1 MMTLPYYFPVAAV
14 ATMLVLHLTP
24 LSHAFTSPTRT
35 QQHLF
40 TNNHLKSF
48 TTVFLSSSSS
58 DGVAIENK
66 NNNNNSDSNAE
77 EIAKQL
83 RERAYNL
90 RREAKS
96 AEQSLRSATERKREV
111 ENIVTDEWIDSL
123 LGLTSSSSVITTT
136 PDDDD
141 DDAENNNTAQDIK
154 NSSIPAAS
162 TLALRL
168 QANNLLS
175 PSKLM
180 RICERLH
187 ERETAMMIGPEGFLS
202 KDNDVVGGG
211 FVLGDYENNSIERK
225 KEESER
231 ISGLLDRILQA
242 VQIIDEERV
251 GQSIKELGPKLRIR
265 IADLRQNR
273 DALIRRKIDHLVNNS
288 SDAIIADNKKGMEL
302 DNLVRSSIIDGPNDS
317 SDNDDTKSDSEDRK
331 KQARIMKRL
340 IETPT
345 WLPPSIAPFA
355 ATSPV
360 EVSVAHWKMI
370 KSDILADSKFICTSW
385 DATEVAAI
393 YRGRIARRTTRTIAN
408 GNEKYEDSLSIEAI
422 FDDLLNRVQNHPE
435 LSKKIQLFIVDDFE
449 WRPPLDNRN
458 DDGPPPVIVAL
469 AKEVVPE
476 QESERSLSTKSLAVF
491 STLTTLFTTLAYAV
505 SSFALNPT
513 FFNAIVKEND
523 ANSFPLCLPVFWGV
537 LAISALH
544 EVGHIVAAKKYG
556 VKLGKPVPLPS
567 LQVGSFGNITPLR
580 SFPSSR
586 SALFDVA
593 ISGPGVAML
602 ASLVMIIVGLRL
614 TMTAQSFTSF
624 PVVPAAMM
632 KSSFLVGSIASIVFP
647 KVMLAPLSQPIPI
660 HGLFLVGLAG
670 LFISSVNLLPIGRLD
685 GGRASMAAFGRR
697 SASLISLL
705 SLLVLAFYSFDG
717 LSGII
722 IFWGALVVLTQQR
735 LADIPARNEVTE
747 ISGLRVAIYNTLL
760 VLSLLTIAP
769 FPGGVSSM

>member
-1 MMTLPYYFPVAAV
+1 MTAPYYFS
-14 ATMLVLHLTP
+14 TMLLVLNLT
-24 LSHAFTSPTRT
+24 LSHSYAPQRAR
-35 QQHLF
+35 QHLF
-40 TNNHLKSF
+40 ANNNLKSTPL
-48 TTVFLSSSSS
+48 TTAFLSTPS
-58 DGVAIENK
+58 DGVTIENK
-66 NNNNNSDSNAE
+66 NNNNNDNSAD

-96 AEQSLRSATERKREV
+96 AEQSLRSAMERKKEV
-111 ENIVTDEWIDSL
+111 ENIATDEWIDSL
-123 LGLTSSSSVITTT
+123 LGLTSSVITT
-136 PDDDD
+136 PDEDPVNNKAQDVK
-141 DDAENNNTAQDIK
+141 NNN
-154 NSSIPAAS
+154 IPAAS
-162 TLALRL
+162 TLALRIR
-168 QANNLLS
+168 ANNLLS

-187 ERETAMMIGPEGFLS
+187 DRETAMMIGPEGFLS

-211 FVLGDYENNSIERK
+211 FVLGDYANNSLERK
-225 KEESER
+225 KEESEK
-231 ISGLLDRILQA
+231 ITGLLDRILQA
-242 VQIIDEERV
+242 VQIIDEER
-251 GQSIKELGPKLRIR
+251 GQPMNEIGSKLRVR
-265 IADLRQNR
+265 ITDLRQSR
-273 DALIRRKIDHLVNNS
+273 DALIRRKIDNLVNNS
-288 SDAIIADNKKGMEL
+288 SAIIDKKGMEL
-302 DNLVRSSIIDGPNDS
+302 ENLVRSSIDGPII
-317 SDNDDTKSDSEDRK
+317 DNDNDKSEERK
-331 KQARIMKRL
+331 RQAKIMKRL

-370 KSDILADSKFICTSW
+370 KSDVLADSKFICTSW

-393 YRGRIARRTTRTIAN
+393 YRGRMMSTRAIAN
-408 GNEKYEDSLSIEAI
+408 GEENREDNLSVEDI
-422 FDDLLNRVQNHPE
+422 FDDLLNRVKNHPD
-435 LSKKIQLFIVDDFE
+435 LSKKIQLFIVGDFE
-449 WRPPLDNRN
+449 WRPPMGSRN
-458 DDGPPPVIVAL
+458 DEPPPVIIAL

-476 QESERSLSTKSLAVF
+476 QESERSLSTKSLATF
-491 STLTTLFTTLAYAV
+491 STLATLFTTLAYAV
-505 SSFALNPT
+505 SSFALNPS

-523 ANSFPLCLPVFWGV
+523 ATSFPMCLPVFWGV

-556 VKLGKPVPLPS
+556 VKLGTPVPLPS

-586 SALFDVA
+586 SALFDIA
-593 ISGPGVAML
+593 ISGPCVAMIS
-602 ASLVMIIVGLRL
+602 SLTMIVVGLRL

-624 PVVPAAMM
+624 PVVPAALM

-647 KVMLAPLSQPIPI
+647 KVMLIPLSQPIPI
-660 HGLFLVGLAG
+660 HGVFLVGLAG

-685 GGRASMAAFGRR
+685 GGRASMAAYGRR

-705 SLLVLAFYSFDG
+705 SLIVLAFYSFNG

-735 LADIPARNEVTE
+735 LADIPVRNEVTE
-747 ISGLRVAIYNTLL
+747 ISGLRVTIYNTLL

-769 FPGGVSSM
+769 FPGGVSSI